1 MTLNESVADRRGT
14 PGIFELS
21 DRYIVESA
29 ALDPMLA
36 SFWGIPGHDEEMTDY
51 SPDGWASA
59 ARPATSD
66 DR

>member
-1 MTLNESVADRRGT
+1 MRDP

-36 SFWGIPGHDEEMTDY
+36 TFWGIPGHDDEMTDY
-51 SPDGWASA
+51 SPDGWA
-59 ARPATSD
+59 ARLELQRASHSRAGA
-66 DR
+66 DRTA